1 MGGIPCLEA
10 RPSGVNFT
18 EFLAAYPDFRNAQLI
33 RRLAGGGGWNQSWLV
48 ARGLQRLVIRLD
60 TSAVPRL
67 GLDRAAEAAVLRA
80 IHGQKIGP
88 EVVLADAK
96 EGVLVTRWLAGRAC
110 TPVLLRNPYLLRAL
124 GLLLGRLH
132 KRVAPPPGQPELDM
146 GLAMARYAE
155 TVGGAFARRLARA
168 GTRAWHA
175 SRPGER
181 RVVLCHNDPVAQ
193 NLLQGPT
200 LRLIDWEFAAPG
212 DPLFDLAVVIGHHGL
227 NERQADIVLAAARGG
242 VRAADRRALE
252 RLVEAYGCL
261 RELWDCAVRRLLQR
275 RSPAS
280 GPAGV

>member
-1 MGGIPCLEA
+1 MNC
-10 RPSGVNFT
+10 T
-18 EFLAAYPDFRNAQLI
+18 EFLAAYPDFRNAEII

-60 TSAVPRL
+60 TSAVLRL

-80 IHGQKIGP
+80 IHGQEIGP

-146 GLAMARYAE
+146 GLAMTRYAE

-261 RELWDCAVRRLLQR
+261 RELWDCAVRRLLQG

>member
-1 MGGIPCLEA
+1 M
-10 RPSGVNFT
+10 NFT
-18 EFLAAYPDFRNAQLI
+18 EFLAAYPDFRNAQLV

-48 ARGLQRLVIRLD
+48 TRGGERLVIRLD

-67 GLDRAAEAAVLRA
+67 GLDRTAESTALRA
-80 IHGQKIGP
+80 IHGQAIGP

-110 TPVLLRNPYLLRAL
+110 SPVMLRNPYLLRAL
-124 GLLLGRLH
+124 GRLLERLH
-132 KRVAPPPGQPELDM
+132 ERVAPPPGQPELDM

-155 TVGGAFARRLARA
+155 TVGGAIARRLARA

-193 NLLQGPT
+193 NVLQGPA
-200 LRLIDWEFAAPG
+200 LRLVDWEFAAPG

-227 NERQADIVLAAARGG
+227 DERQADIVLAAARGG
-242 VRAADRRALE
+242 VRVMDRRALE
-252 RLVEAYGCL
+252 RLVEAYGYL
-261 RELWDCAVRRLLQR
+261 RELWESAVRRLLHRSSLGIRLGR
-275 RSPAS
+275 R
-280 GPAGV
+280 V